1 MTTSEL
7 AGLAVANASDHA
19 TAAAA
24 VSDTCSAVATLQCSH
39 RFRLTGHC
47 FRQWDGSIVNSK
59 TLLIVEKIA
68 GSSADVG
75 FCVGGLYVVAAV
87 AVEDDEEFEIWKA
100 ASAFAA
106 AVVVAVV
113 VEFAAVAA

>member
-1 MTTSEL
+1 MTISEL
-7 AGLAVANASDHA
+7 ASSAVMNESDHA

-24 VSDTCSAVATLQCSH
+24 AVGDTCSAVAILQRSH

-47 FRQWDGSIVNSK
+47 FRQWAGSVVNSK
-59 TLLIVEKIA
+59 TLLIEEKIA

-75 FCVGGLYVVAAV
+75 SCVGDLYVVAAV
-87 AVEDDEEFEIWKA
+87 AVEDDEEFEIWKV
-100 ASAFAA
+100 ASAF